1 MAKNL
6 NLNRDTKKQLEYKS
20 KLEEESL
27 QIYGSVR
34 CWACRKPYKGLIAS
48 HIKPYK
54 LCVIE
59 NDEYSKFNIN
69 NGLLLAKNIDD
80 YFDKLEITF
89 DDNGYIICS
98 DNVAEE
104 IREEFKNYKLDENV
118 YNAERRHYMALHR
131 SLFYYKHYIASEPIS
146 YQKQFEKIEIPYFDC
161 GIKFYQSQFIVQVDG
176 RWHKCLTTKIKEE
189 FIRRTKFKFQCY
201 ISNADFVN
209 LILKNEQYIVPE
221 KIKPYLNFKT
231 YSIDFS
237 QPDVKITD
245 IDFRLCRTDFDPC
258 SGFPEMFL
266 KLLRDVLNENIA
278 LIKNF
283 QRILG
288 LALSGEGFH
297 DGVYLYGD
305 IPAINFM
312 MDILQSVLGTYFFE
326 YDNAKVLYKTVKV
339 DSIPNTRLLYFR
351 ECNGAIQHRQVSK
364 LAENELFPKSVLNI
378 DKFVAFISSSQIPKD
393 HTQELIFKFHPTN
406 QLGDISQYISEFGKI
421 LNWILIGYEEYKR
434 FGFEQVNEN
443 FVGCSPESMLVEE
456 WLTKCCVVNI
466 QDHTLS
472 ERASNLYESFYR
484 YITDNELPELSYRM
498 FFLILSKK
506 FNKTRYAE
514 GITYFGLS
522 LKK

>member
-378 DKFVAFISSSQIPKD
+378 DKYVAFISSSQIPKD

-406 QLGDISQYISEFGKI
+406 QLGDISQYISVFGKI

-434 FGFEQVNEN
+434 F
-443 FVGCSPESMLVEE
+443 
-456 WLTKCCVVNI
+456 
-466 QDHTLS
+466 
-472 ERASNLYESFYR
+472 
-484 YITDNELPELSYRM
+484 
-498 FFLILSKK
+498 
-506 FNKTRYAE
+506 
-514 GITYFGLS
+514 
-522 LKK
+522 

>member
-6 NLNRDTKKQLEYKS
+6 NLNRDTKKQLEFKN
-20 KLEEESL
+20 KLEEESI
-27 QIYGSVR
+27 QIYGSLR
-34 CWACRKPYKGLIAS
+34 CWACHKPYKGLIAS

-104 IREEFKNYKLDENV
+104 IREEFNTFKLDEKI
-118 YNAERRHYMALHR
+118 YNAERKHYMDLHR
-131 SLFYYKHYIASEPIS
+131 SLFYYKHYIASESIS
-146 YQKQFEKIEIPYFDC
+146 YQKQFQKIEIPYFDC
-161 GIKFYQSQFIVQVDG
+161 GIKFYQSQFIIKVDG
-176 RWHKCLTTKIKEE
+176 RWHKCSMTKIKEE

-209 LILKNEQYIVPE
+209 LILKNEQYTVSE
-221 KIKPYLNFKT
+221 RIKPYLNFKT
-231 YSIDFS
+231 YSIELS

-245 IDFRLCRTDFDPC
+245 IDFKICSTDFDPC
-258 SGFPEMFL
+258 SDCPEMFL
-266 KLLRDVLNENIA
+266 ELLRAVLNEDTA

-297 DGVYLYGD
+297 DCVYLYGD
-305 IPAINFM
+305 IPVINFIM
-312 MDILQSVLGTYFFE
+312 EILQSIFGTYFFE
-326 YDNAKVLYKTVKV
+326 YDNVKILYKSVKV
-339 DSIPNTRLLYFR
+339 DSIPNARLLYFR
-351 ECNGAIQHRQVSK
+351 ECNSVIQHRQVSK

-378 DKFVAFISSSQIPKD
+378 DKYVAFISSSQIPKD
-393 HTQELIFKFHPTN
+393 HTQELVFKFNATTR
-406 QLGDISQYISEFGKI
+406 LGDISRYTLEFGKI
-421 LNWILIGYEEYKR
+421 LDWIIVGYKEYKS
-434 FGFEQVNEN
+434 FGFEQVHKIFAEY
-443 FVGCSPESMLVEE
+443 STESMLVEE
-456 WLTKCCVVNI
+456 WLTQCCIVNV
-466 QDHTLS
+466 QDYSLK
-472 ERASNLYESFYR
+472 ERAINLYKHFYR
-484 YITDNELPELSYRM
+484 YVTDKKLPKLSSRM

-506 FNKTRYAE
+506 FNKIRHAK
-514 GITYFGLS
+514 GFIYFGLS
-522 LKK
+522 LKA